1 MAQRKECIAMLLAG
15 GQGSRLGSLT
25 HNIAKPAVSFGG
37 KYRIIDF
44 GLSNCSNSGIDT
56 VGVLTQYKPFKLNT
70 YISMGAPWDLDVMSG
85 GLSILPPYV
94 GESGGT
100 WYEGTANAVYQN
112 MDFISTYNPDYV
124 LIISG
129 DHIYHMNYGH
139 MLDFHKANKADLTI
153 AAVEVTKREATQLG
167 IITADET
174 GRIKKFTEKPKV
186 PDSSLASMGVYIF
199 SWPVLQKALIED
211 EADPESEKDFGKN
224 VIPRLLAQKKRLFT
238 YTFKG
243 YWKDVGT
250 LESYYNAN
258 MELLLE
264 NPRFDIFS
272 SGLRICSNEET
283 LPPHFISPKARVRN
297 SLISNGCVILGAVE
311 NSILAQ
317 GVYVAEGAVVE
328 NSILLQKSRVG
339 SESWVHKTILGEG
352 ANIGA
357 YCSVGI
363 ASSDKGGR
371 QSGITLIEENAVI
384 AEETMISEGS
394 NILADKE
401 ETL

>member
-1 MAQRKECIAMLLAG
+1 MLLAG

-25 HNIAKPAVSFGG
+25 HHIAKPAVSFGG

-44 GLSNCSNSGIDT
+44 CLSNCSNSGIDT
-56 VGVLTQYKPFKLNT
+56 VGVLTQYKPFRLNS

-100 WYEGTANAVYQN
+100 WYEGTANAIYQN
-112 MDFISTYNPDYV
+112 MDFIRAFNPEYV

-129 DHIYHMNYGH
+129 DHIYHMNYGS
-139 MLDFHKANKADLTI
+139 MLAYHKAKKADLTI
-153 AAVEVTKREATQLG
+153 SAVEVTKREAMEFG
-167 IITADET
+167 IITADEE
-174 GRIKKFTEKPKV
+174 GRILKFTEKPKE
-186 PDSSLASMGVYIF
+186 PDSLLASMGVYIF
-199 SWPVLQKALIED
+199 SWPVLEKALIED

-224 VIPRLLAQKKRLFT
+224 VIPRLLKQKKRLFT

-250 LESYYNAN
+250 IESYYNAN
-258 MELLLE
+258 MELLLD
-264 NPRFDIFS
+264 NPKFDIFARDYRVS
-272 SGLRICSNEET
+272 SNEEI
-283 LPPHFISPKARVRN
+283 LPPHYISPKARVRN

-317 GVYVAEGAVVE
+317 GVYVAEGATVE
-328 NSILLQKSRVG
+328 NSILLQESSIG
-339 SESWVHKTILGEG
+339 SESWVHKAIVGEG
-352 ANIGA
+352 ANVGA

-363 ASSDKGGR
+363 TTGGKSVR
-371 QSGITLIEENAVI
+371 QSGITVIEENAVI
-384 AEETMISEGS
+384 AEETLIEKGS
-394 NILADKE
+394 NILVERGDE
-401 ETL
+401 Q

>member
-25 HNIAKPAVSFGG
+25 HHIAKPAVSFGG

-44 GLSNCSNSGIDT
+44 CLSNCSNSGIDT
-56 VGVLTQYKPFKLNT
+56 VGVLTQYKPFRLNS

-100 WYEGTANAVYQN
+100 WYEGTANAIYQN
-112 MDFISTYNPDYV
+112 MDFIRAFNPEYV

-129 DHIYHMNYGH
+129 DHIYHMNYGS
-139 MLDFHKANKADLTI
+139 MLAYHKAKKADLTI
-153 AAVEVTKREATQLG
+153 SAVEVTKREAMEFG
-167 IITADET
+167 IITADEE
-174 GRIKKFTEKPKV
+174 GRILKFTEKPKE
-186 PDSSLASMGVYIF
+186 PDSLLASMGVYIF
-199 SWPVLQKALIED
+199 SWPVLEKALIED

-224 VIPRLLAQKKRLFT
+224 VIPRLLKQKKRLFT

-250 LESYYNAN
+250 IESYYNAN
-258 MELLLE
+258 MELLLD
-264 NPRFDIFS
+264 NPKFDIFARDYRVS
-272 SGLRICSNEET
+272 SNEEI
-283 LPPHFISPKARVRN
+283 LPPHYISPKARVRN

-317 GVYVAEGAVVE
+317 GVYVAEGATVE
-328 NSILLQKSRVG
+328 NSILLQESSIG
-339 SESWVHKTILGEG
+339 SESWVHKAIVGEG
-352 ANIGA
+352 ANVGA

-363 ASSDKGGR
+363 TTGGKSVR
-371 QSGITLIEENAVI
+371 QSGITVIEENAVI
-384 AEETMISEGS
+384 AEETLIEKGS
-394 NILADKE
+394 NILVERGDE
-401 ETL
+401 Q

>member
-56 VGVLTQYKPFKLNT
+56 VGVLTQYKPFRLNT

-100 WYEGTANAVYQN
+100 WYEGTANAIYQN
-112 MDFISTYNPDYV
+112 MDFIRAFNPEYV

-129 DHIYHMNYGH
+129 DHIYHMNYGS
-139 MLDFHKANKADLTI
+139 MLRYHKAKKADLTI
-153 AAVEVTKREATQLG
+153 SAVEVSKREATELG
-167 IITADET
+167 IITADED
-174 GRIKKFTEKPKV
+174 GRIVKFTEKPKE
-186 PDSSLASMGVYIF
+186 PDSPLASMGVYIF
-199 SWPVLQKALIED
+199 SWPVLEKALIED
-211 EADPESEKDFGKN
+211 EADPKSEKDFGKN
-224 VIPRLLAQKKRLFT
+224 VIPRLLKQNKRLYT

-250 LESYYNAN
+250 IESYYNAN
-258 MELLLE
+258 MELLLD
-264 NPRFDIFS
+264 NPKFDIFARDY
-272 SGLRICSNEET
+272 RISSNEEI

-317 GVYVAEGAVVE
+317 GVFVGEGATVE
-328 NSILLQKSRVG
+328 NSILLQKSHIG
-339 SESWVHKTILGEG
+339 SESWIHRAIVGEG
-352 ANIGA
+352 AKIGP
-357 YCSVGI
+357 YCSIGI
-363 ASSDKGGR
+363 TTGEKSVK
-371 QSGITLIEENAVI
+371 QSGISVIEENSIIPEETLIEK
-384 AEETMISEGS
+384 GS
-394 NILADKE
+394 NIYVERGE
-401 ETL
+401 EL